1 MKNRKKNLIVRI
13 TAAVAVVVM
22 SLGMFAACGN
32 EDKLVYGKELVTLS
46 SQLDTLTQLDAGT
59 VDAAVIDSVMA
70 RYYAKTGAYAGKV
83 AIMDGTL
90 KSEMYGIAA
99 RKGDSAFMSEINKA
113 LIELAGN
120 GKMNEIAEKFGLTA
134 DIAVNAESSDT
145 YAGAED
151 SSWENIK
158 TSGKIVIGYT
168 VFAPIAFEEGGS
180 LTGYDIELAK
190 TLVGYLN
197 EKYALE
203 LDVEFQVIKW
213 DSKEVLLENGTI
225 DLIWNGLTIDPERSE
240 KMCISI
246 PYLTNNQVAVVR
258 KGDAD
263 KYKTFADLKDA
274 IIGVEAGSAG
284 EGVVRGK

>member
-13 TAAVAVVVM
+13 TAAVAAVVM
-22 SLGMFAACGN
+22 SLGMFAACGK

-113 LIELAGN
+113 LIDLAGN

-168 VFAPIAFEEGGS
+168 VFAPIAFEEGDS